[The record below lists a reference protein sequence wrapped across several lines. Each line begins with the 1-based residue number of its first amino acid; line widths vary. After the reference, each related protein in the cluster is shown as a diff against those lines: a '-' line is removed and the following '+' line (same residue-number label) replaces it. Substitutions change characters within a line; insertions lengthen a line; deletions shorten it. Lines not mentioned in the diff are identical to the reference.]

1 MQRIWGKVRKLLG
14 TFRGTQWELEEHN
27 ENFVRTL
34 WEQQKSNT
42 QKFPLCSSKGE
53 KKKTWAMD
61 ACCLTS
67 LGGRKFFCLPMFFA
81 IFGLRQWQE
90 HEQLWVCMDGRWTS
104 GDTCSLW
111 KLFIELLKSGTTCQ
125 ATKFG
130 IKVRET
136 DLHKPRQSLRRWNN
150 QITSKSTSKRK
161 YGKLHFKYKSDPGFV
176 KMMVLSPYVDTTT
189 ITTTTTTT
197 INN

>member
-1 MQRIWGKVRKLLG
+1 M
-14 TFRGTQWELEEHN
+14 
-27 ENFVRTL
+27 RTL
-34 WEQQKSNT
+34 WEHFGNNKNPTPKSSHCVPQK
-42 QKFPLCSSKGE
+42 
-53 KKKTWAMD
+53 D
-61 ACCLTS
+61 ACYLTS
-67 LGGRKFFCLPMFFA
+67 SGGRKFFRLSMFFA
-81 IFGLRQWQE
+81 IFGLRQWPTPMARA
-90 HEQLWVCMDGRWTS
+90 WTTMGVYGGRWTS

-111 KLFIELLKSGTTCQ
+111 KLLIELLKSGTTCQ
-125 ATKFG
+125 ATKFD

-189 ITTTTTTT
+189 ITTTTTT

>member
-1 MQRIWGKVRKLLG
+1 VQRIWGKKVRKLLG
-14 TFRGTQWELEEHN
+14 TFWGTQWELEEHN

-42 QKFPLCSSKGE
+42 QKLPLCSSKGCMLPHLIRW
-53 KKKTWAMD
+53 KKVF
-61 ACCLTS
+61 S
-67 LGGRKFFCLPMFFA
+67 LIYVLCHFWPTPMA
-81 IFGLRQWQE
+81 RAWTTMG
-90 HEQLWVCMDGRWTS
+90 VYGGRWTS

-111 KLFIELLKSGTTCQ
+111 KLLIELLKSGTTCQ
-125 ATKFG
+125 ATKFD

-189 ITTTTTTT
+189 ITTTTTT